1 MARFE
6 AALGTRNSAISAAV
20 YMESLIAPL
29 SQDLADGNE
38 LSREQRA
45 NLEEILARPAVRER
59 ILSVNIWKDAGL
71 VAYARDPDLI
81 GQKFE
86 PKGDLFAGDDELD
99 HDESE
104 GERVLGVPLLEVYT
118 PIHSI
123 RSGYD

>member
-45 NLEEILARPAVRER
+45 NLDEILARPAVREG
-59 ILSVNIWKDAGL
+59 ILSVKIWKDAGL
-71 VAYARDPDLI
+71 VAYASDPDLI
-81 GQKFE
+81 ARNSSRKAIFS
-86 PKGDLFAGDDELD
+86 P
-99 HDESE
+99 ESMNSTMTNPTA
-104 GERVLGVPLLEVYT
+104 RARLVCPC
-118 PIHSI
+118 
-123 RSGYD
+123 